1 MNNAFQSGTILCFC
15 VFFLSIVV
23 LPAHAGFDH
32 TQKKWTTILSTHVND
47 RGRVNYKALLKNR
60 SEFDGYID
68 DLRSVKNS
76 EITSWSRD
84 NQLAFWIN
92 AYNASAMKIILD
104 NYPIKPDTGLK
115 AKFYPAN
122 SIKQIPGAFDEIKNT
137 VAGQELTLNYLEHE
151 ILRKKFQEPRIHF
164 SIVCV
169 SVGCP
174 YIWNHAFE
182 GGNLEEHLSAAAKRF
197 VKNRVNVKLNLPK
210 NEIYLSKIFKWF
222 HEDFAKFSGVTKYG
236 KYNGVVSF
244 CSSYFSKPLQNQIKS
259 TKVKIIWFD
268 YDWSL
273 NEQ

>member
-1 MNNAFQSGTILCFC
+1 M
-15 VFFLSIVV
+15 FLLISMV
-23 LPAHAGFDH
+23 LPAQASFDH
-32 TQKKWTTILSTHVND
+32 TQKKWTEILSAHVND
-47 RGRVNYKALLKNR
+47 RGQVNYKALLKNR
-60 SEFDGYID
+60 GEFDEYIK
-68 DLRSVKNS
+68 DLRSVKNL
-76 EITSWSRD
+76 EIKSWNRN

-104 NYPIKPDTGLK
+104 NYPIKPGKGVK

-122 SIKQIPGAFDEIKNT
+122 SIKQISGAFDEIKNA
-137 VAGQELTLNYLEHE
+137 VAGQQLTLNHLEHE
-151 ILRKKFQEPRIHF
+151 ILRKKFREPRIHF

-182 GGNLEEHLSAAAKRF
+182 GGNLEEQLSAAAKRF

-222 HEDFAKFSGVTKYG
+222 HEDFEKFTGATKYG

-244 CSSYFSKPLQNQIKS
+244 CSKFFSKPLQKQIHS
-259 TKVKIIWFD
+259 TKAKIIWFD